1 MNTWDAIRTRRNI
14 KAFKPD
20 AVEKET
26 LLSWLEAASFAPNH
40 RMTEPW
46 EIRFV
51 GPETRALLNHK
62 TDFGGAPAVI
72 VITSKGGASEQERE
86 ENLMASACF
95 VQNFLL
101 AAHANGAGAFWSS
114 LAASPRSRE
123 ILGIPEGHDVVGIFG
138 VGIPAEVPPAKERT
152 PIALKI
158 AAELA

>member
-1 MNTWDAIRTRRNI
+1 MNTLEAIQTRRNI
-14 KAFKPD
+14 KAFKPE
-20 AVEKET
+20 AVDKERIIG
-26 LLSWLEAASFAPNH
+26 WLEAASFAPNH

-72 VITSKGGASEQERE
+72 VITSKGGASEPERE
-86 ENLMASACF
+86 ENLMAAACF
-95 VQNFLL
+95 AQNFLL
-101 AAHANGAGAFWSS
+101 AAHAEGAGAFWSS
-114 LAASPRSRE
+114 LAASPRSRD

-138 VGIPAEVPPAKERT
+138 VGIPAEIPPLKDRT